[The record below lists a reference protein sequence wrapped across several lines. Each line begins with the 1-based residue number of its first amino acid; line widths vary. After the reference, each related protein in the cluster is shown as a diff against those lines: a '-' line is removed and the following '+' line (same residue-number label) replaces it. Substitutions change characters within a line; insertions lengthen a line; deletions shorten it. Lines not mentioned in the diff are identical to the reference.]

1 MIRWIRSYSDR
12 GERLVF
18 ETYNNAIYEDTQKWI
33 IGRGIFPEGD
43 PAVRDYESSIA
54 TAAE

>member
-1 MIRWIRSYSDR
+1 MIRWIRGYSDR

-43 PAVRDYESSIA
+43 PVVRDSESSIA